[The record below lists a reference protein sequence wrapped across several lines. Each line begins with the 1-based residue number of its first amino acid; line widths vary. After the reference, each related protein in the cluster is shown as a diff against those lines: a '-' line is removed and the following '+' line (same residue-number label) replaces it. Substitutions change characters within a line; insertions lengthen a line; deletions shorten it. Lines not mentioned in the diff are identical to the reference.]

1 MKTFQ
6 PDWLLFFW
14 RFLFA
19 RRQIY
24 AITVI
29 WTGRSTTPRVWHRG
43 QHQQH
48 YAYQR
53 TEGSNILM
61 RSIYKCWIIF
71 SCAEMFQ
78 AVYKSSLRTIS
89 STTRALPPM
98 SMIVN
103 RTRSSGEGGVQ
114 PELHGHGWQGSP
126 GQNIV
131 TSLVSAW
138 KSETRLQVQG
148 VSNKCSI
155 FYFCERKKLDT
166 SCAAEVFVNLADHAF
181 DEISKNSVPPLVN
194 LSQLTTVR
202 TSLGNAGIIKC
213 LVESNMADK

>member
-1 MKTFQ
+1 MLKCFRPFMNQVWEQSHRQ
-6 PDWLLFFW
+6 PGLYHQCQWLW
-14 RFLFA
+14 
-19 RRQIY
+19 I
-24 AITVI
+24 
-29 WTGRSTTPRVWHRG
+29 GRG
-43 QHQQH
+43 QEVKEEYNQN
-48 YAYQR
+48 YMV
-53 TEGSNILM
+53 S
-61 RSIYKCWIIF
+61 
-71 SCAEMFQ
+71 
-78 AVYKSSLRTIS
+78 
-89 STTRALPPM
+89 
-98 SMIVN
+98 
-103 RTRSSGEGGVQ
+103 
-114 PELHGHGWQGSP
+114 GHGWQGSP

-166 SCAAEVFVNLADHAF
+166 SCAPEVFVNLADHAF